1 MIQFFFGEDTY
12 RSHRALQD
20 AVNTLAEK
28 QREVFHYD
36 ASQGDDIRLLEQHAK
51 SASLFGPSPAV
62 VLSYPLALKDSD
74 WEFLEAVLP
83 TLHGTETPFLFFE
96 GASSGA
102 KKTKRLLAI
111 QKYAK
116 KSAEFPMLINS
127 HLKKYV
133 ETMIAEK
140 NISLAPL
147 VLEELIRNFGGD
159 LWAISNELE
168 KYILTGSFEYEKSIS
183 LQEKLYDFTDALSEG
198 DHASAYRLLE
208 GVKASGFED
217 PYILATLAGVL
228 RNMIR
233 VKAILPANPDYQKM
247 ESLGLHPYVLKKTLS
262 QVRRFRLDD
271 LKRLYHG
278 ILEGDIA
285 VKTSDAES
293 GTVFTKLISQF

>member
-1 MIQFFFGEDTY
+1 MIQFFFGNDTY
-12 RSHRALQD
+12 RSRRALQD
-20 AVNTLAEK
+20 VINNLAEE
-28 QREVFHYD
+28 QREVFYYD

-62 VLSYPLALKDSD
+62 VLSYPLTLKDSD

-83 TLHGTETPFLFFE
+83 ALHGTETPFLFFE
-96 GASSGA
+96 GAPGGKKA
-102 KKTKRLLAI
+102 KRISTI

-133 ETMIAEK
+133 EAMVLEK
-140 NISLAPL
+140 NISLTPV

-168 KYILTGSFEYEKSIS
+168 KYILTGSFEYEKNIS

-233 VKAILPANPDYQKM
+233 VKAILPTNPDYQKM

-271 LKRLYHG
+271 LKRLYRG
-278 ILEGDIA
+278 VLEGDIA

-293 GTVFTKLISQF
+293 GAVFTKLISQF

>member
-12 RSHRALQD
+12 RSRRALQEV
-20 AVNTLAEK
+20 VNDLVEK
-28 QREVFHYD
+28 HREVFYYD

-62 VLSYPLALKDSD
+62 VLSYPLTLKDSD

-83 TLHGTETPFLFFE
+83 ALHGTETPFLFFE
-96 GASSGA
+96 GAPGGKKA
-102 KKTKRLLAI
+102 KRISTI

-133 ETMIAEK
+133 EAMVLEK
-140 NISLAPL
+140 NISLTPV

-168 KYILTGSFEYEKSIS
+168 KYILTGSFEYEKNIS

-233 VKAILPANPDYQKM
+233 VKAILPTNPDYQKM

-271 LKRLYHG
+271 LKRLYRG
-278 ILEGDIA
+278 VLEGDIA

-293 GTVFTKLISQF
+293 GAVFTKLISQF